1 MIKFIILYKIRK
13 NPENFRERGNNPPPS
28 PPKKTTTK
36 QNNNNLKK
44 GQKEILK
51 LLYKYSI

>member
-13 NPENFRERGNNPPPS
+13 NPENFRERGNNPTSLPS
-28 PPKKTTTK
+28 QKKTTTK

-44 GQKEILK
+44 RTKGNSKIVV
-51 LLYKYSI
+51 